1 MCRGGVAELEAPPP
15 WWRHVSRR
23 KPDASD
29 ILARQGGAAHK
40 EVTFHSPPS
49 HVPENLIPCESC
61 GMILAERK
69 VMQYGKSTSRIALKN
84 WGGGADLMLHHAPK
98 VRHEPPISR
107 VTVL

>member
-1 MCRGGVAELEAPPP
+1 MKSLKYV
-15 WWRHVSRR
+15 V
-23 KPDASD
+23 PDASD

-69 VMQYGKSTSRIALKN
+69 VMQYGKSTSRIALKT
-84 WGGGADLMLHHAPK
+84 GG
-98 VRHEPPISR
+98 PI
-107 VTVL
+107 